1 MANRASLLS
10 KANYL
15 RLIAADLADSMKNGS
30 FASLY
35 KGQGMEFAGVR
46 EYIRGD
52 DVRTIDWNVTARM
65 SRPYIKQFEESRE
78 LQIFIIL
85 DASASMQIVNHKQ
98 TKYEKAAEAA
108 AILALAAEINACPAG
123 AVLFDG
129 QIYYST
135 KPRLNKT
142 QTMQIITE
150 LDRPPL
156 KTAQGSVLANAISG
170 AGKLLHSHSLVCIFS
185 DFRAAGWEKPLT
197 SLAQK
202 NQVIAFRM
210 TSEADGKLPSIG
222 NAVFKDSESELETEL
237 PSSSADFQKKFKAY
251 NQEHEKK
258 WKNFCIA
265 HGIQP
270 IVFDISQESLKVLDS
285 ALRSGSRSG
294 SRGRSGGISGGAK

>member
-1 MANRASLLS
+1 MAKSAENKDSLLA

-15 RLIAADLADSMKNGS
+15 RLVAKDLADSIKSGS

-52 DVRTIDWNVTARM
+52 DVRAIDWNVTARM
-65 SRPYIKQFEESRE
+65 SHPYVKQFEETRE
-78 LQIFIIL
+78 LQVFIIL
-85 DASASMQIVNHKQ
+85 DASASMQIVHHKE
-98 TKYEKAAEAA
+98 TKYAKAAEAG
-108 AILALAAEINACPAG
+108 AILTLAAELNACPVG

-150 LDRPPL
+150 LDRPPEHPV
-156 KTAQGSVLANAISG
+156 QGSALANAITG

-185 DFRAAGWEKPLT
+185 DFRAAGWEKAIT

-210 TSEADGKLPSIG
+210 KSEADKKLPSIG
-222 NAVFKDSESELETEL
+222 SSIFKDVESGEEVEL
-237 PSSSADFQKKFKAY
+237 PSSSAEFQKKFKQY
-251 NQEHEKK
+251 NQDHETK
-258 WKNFCIA
+258 WKSFCLS

-270 IVFDISQESLKVLDS
+270 VIFETSKDPLSVLDS
-285 ALRSGSRSG
+285 AFH
-294 SRGRSGGISGGAK
+294 GGTR